1 MATMSSRPSST
12 FHLLLPPHPLL
23 FPSHQNPS
31 LSRRFPPPKP
41 CLSPPPSS
49 LSLSKTKPH
58 HLSFSS
64 STSQLHQSSLPNKQ
78 SHLPDFPPDT
88 PSAPPPSLEDAQ
100 ILYSKCIKRL
110 RVSARHGDVE
120 LAKAVHASVL
130 KFEECTFLVNAL
142 IITYLKLG
150 RVSDAYT
157 VFGDMLDPDVVSYT
171 AFISCF
177 AKSGYEFDAIE
188 LFFEMRENGVEPNKF
203 TFVALLTACNRLMEL
218 ELGFV
223 VHSLI
228 IRLGLLCNVY
238 IANALMGLYY
248 KCGYLGSALQLF
260 DKMSERDVASW
271 NTIIVAMVNEL
282 KYENA
287 FGLFRKMQKVELCRA
302 DHVTL
307 CSVMSACAGCC
318 AYKAG
323 REVHAHALKIG
334 YEGDLIVN
342 NALIAFYT
350 RCGRFEDVEALFRR
364 IPIKDV
370 FTWTSMITACME
382 FGRVDLAMHIF
393 DTMPERNSVS
403 YTAVLAGL
411 SRNNYGAKA
420 LGFFRRMVMEGVE
433 ITDQALTSAIA
444 AASLVMEK
452 NLSEEIHGFA
462 VKFGCGSNSLIEAAL
477 FDMFTRCGRM
487 PDAQKMFFRLDR
499 IRTVDWTSMIG
510 GYARNGQPE
519 EALTLFHKGVVEG
532 TMDVDEVASA
542 VVLGLCGI
550 LGHEGMG
557 KQIHCHALKSGYLYN
572 LEVVSGIISM
582 YSKCCNMEDAIKI
595 FNAMSARDTVSWNS
609 LISGHLLHRNGD
621 EALALW
627 SRMELEWVK
636 PDPLTFLLVVSS
648 YLHTRSNLV
657 KDCRRL
663 FHSMKAVYNIEPT
676 SDHYAAFVSVL
687 SRWASL
693 EEAEDTIVNMP
704 FEPEPNV
711 WRALLKGCRVHS
723 DFEIGKRTIKRILQ
737 MDPQDPSTYILVAN
751 LYSASARWHCSEM
764 IRAEMRRKGFSKH
777 PSRSWIVHQSRIHSF
792 YARDRSHV
800 QTKDIYSGL
809 QILVVECMK
818 AGYVPDTSFVLH
830 EVEEYQK
837 YNFLCYHSAKLAFTY
852 GLLMTRAGR
861 PIRVLKNILLCGDCH
876 NFLKYASVVT
886 KRDICL
892 RDTSGF
898 HFFSDGKCSCKDHW

>member
-23 FPSHQNPS
+23 IPSHQNPS

-41 CLSPPPSS
+41 WLSPPPSS
-49 LSLSKTKPH
+49 VSLSKTKPH

-110 RVSARHGDVE
+110 RVSARYGDVK

-130 KFEECTFLVNAL
+130 KLEECTFLVNAL

-157 VFGDMLDPDVVSYT
+157 VFGDMLEPDVVSYT

-307 CSVMSACAGCC
+307 SSVMSACAGCC

-323 REVHAHALKIG
+323 REVHAHALKIR

-487 PDAQKMFFRLDR
+487 PDAQKMFFRRPLDR

-532 TMDVDEVASA
+532 TMDVGEVASA
-542 VVLGLCGI
+542 VVLGLCGR
-550 LGHEGMG
+550 LGHEEMG

-595 FNAMSARDTVSWNS
+595 FNAMSERDVVSWNTVIVAMVS
-609 LISGHLLHRNGD
+609 ELKYENAFGLFRMMQKDGLCRADHVTLSSVMNACARCCAYKAGREVHAHALKIGYEGHLRVNNTLI
-621 EALALW
+621 A
-627 SRMELEWVK
+627 
-636 PDPLTFLLVVSS
+636 F
-648 YLHTRSNLV
+648 YTR
-657 KDCRRL
+657 CRRL
-663 FHSMKAVYNIEPT
+663 EDVEALFRRMPIKDVFTWTSMITACMELGDMWENPLIRM
-676 SDHYAAFVSVL
+676 D
-687 SRWASL
+687 
-693 EEAEDTIVNMP
+693 
-704 FEPEPNV
+704 
-711 WRALLKGCRVHS
+711 KG
-723 DFEIGKRTIKRILQ
+723 IK
-737 MDPQDPSTYILVAN
+737 
-751 LYSASARWHCSEM
+751 EM
-764 IRAEMRRKGFSKH
+764 NRFIK
-777 PSRSWIVHQSRIHSF
+777 
-792 YARDRSHV
+792 
-800 QTKDIYSGL
+800 
-809 QILVVECMK
+809 
-818 AGYVPDTSFVLH
+818 
-830 EVEEYQK
+830 EYQTWTEIRPVRFCLGRLPGRSIRMICPSGHRVRSFC
-837 YNFLCYHSAKLAFTY
+837 NQIELALT
-852 GLLMTRAGR
+852 LLL
-861 PIRVLKNILLCGDCH
+861 RV
-876 NFLKYASVVT
+876 V
-886 KRDICL
+886 
-892 RDTSGF
+892 
-898 HFFSDGKCSCKDHW
+898 FFSDSTVWIHFTGVVALVLDIFRS